1 MVSGHLR
8 RWISAFQQARDL
20 IIMLTKIYSL
30 RALMKTVLEAM
41 SSERFF
47 GYRLEISQ
55 RSLST
60 YCEICEVDPGMICSG
75 SFPAGTWESSN
86 SVVMHHQYDGLT
98 PFGGL

>member
-1 MVSGHLR
+1 MNTAIISQYLEAFQLQSEPGFLEPSLLSLQRNSMVSGHLR

-60 YCEICEVDPGMICSG
+60 YCEICE
-75 SFPAGTWESSN
+75 
-86 SVVMHHQYDGLT
+86 
-98 PFGGL
+98 